1 MRVNRRWKRGII
13 MLYKVL
19 ETAIN
24 AREIDG
30 LAEKIEKLFAAGKI
44 TEIER
49 DELIARVFACEEAS
63 RLSK

>member
-1 MRVNRRWKRGII
+1 

-24 AREIDG
+24 ARETNG
-30 LAEKIEKLFAAGKI
+30 LADNIEKLFAAGKI
-44 TEIER
+44 TGIER
-49 DELIARVFACEEAS
+49 DELIARVFACEEAA

>member
-1 MRVNRRWKRGII
+1 

-44 TEIER
+44 TGIER
-49 DELIARVFACEEAS
+49 DELIARVFACEEAA

>member
-1 MRVNRRWKRGII
+1 
-13 MLYKVL
+13 MLYEMI

-44 TEIER
+44 TESERNKLIER
-49 DELIARVFACEEAS
+49 L
-63 RLSK
+63 